1 MNDDARP
8 GQTPRDLP
16 PPSTGDEVNRQDPS
30 RRSVLW
36 TTAGVAGAGL
46 GLSSLAGG
54 SASAAGSAAPEAAEA
69 VRAAEAVAA
78 RELS

>member
-8 GQTPRDLP
+8 APEPRDIP
-16 PPSTGDEVNRQDPS
+16 PHSGAADEVNRQDPS

-46 GLSSLAGG
+46 GLGALGAG
-54 SASAAGSAAPEAAEA
+54 SASAAG
-69 VRAAEAVAA
+69 R
-78 RELS
+78 